1 MKKNLFTLLLLA
13 SVCVLS
19 AQQKSGT
26 SGYEVFK
33 TDDQW
38 KKQLNGLEYYVLR
51 RGGTEYAFTSDLL
64 DEKRKG
70 TYVCAGCGN
79 ALFRSEYKYDSNSGW
94 PSFDRPIE
102 GALEFDVDYEIGYER
117 TEEKCAKCGSH
128 LGHVFD
134 DGPRNTTGKRHCI
147 NGVALKFIADVNK

>member
-1 MKKNLFTLLLLA
+1 MKKNLFILLFWA
-13 SVCVLS
+13 SMGILS
-19 AQQKSGT
+19 AQEKSNDAR
-26 SGYEVFK
+26 YEVFK
-33 TDDQW
+33 TDEQW

-79 ALFRSEYKYDSNSGW
+79 ALFRSEYKYDSKSGW

-102 GALEFDVDYEIGYER
+102 GALAFDVDYDIGYER
-117 TEEKCAKCGSH
+117 TEEN
-128 LGHVFD
+128 VE
-134 DGPRNTTGKRHCI
+134 N
-147 NGVALKFIADVNK
+147 ADHIWAMSLMTDPEILPESVIVLTELL